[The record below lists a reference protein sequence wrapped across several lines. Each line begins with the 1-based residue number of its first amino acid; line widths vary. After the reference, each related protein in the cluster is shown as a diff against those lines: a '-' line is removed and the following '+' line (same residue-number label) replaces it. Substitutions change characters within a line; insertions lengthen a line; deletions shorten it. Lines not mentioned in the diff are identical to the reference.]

1 MSLKET
7 ANRVL
12 VELHQLKG
20 CFCHFEAL
28 IGTPE
33 VMDWMNLQIGSGK
46 EFRAATT

>member
-12 VELHQLKG
+12 VELHQLKE
-20 CFCHFEAL
+20 CHFKAL
-28 IGTPE
+28 IGTPM